1 MPKKVCLIILDG
13 WGMIPRTDG
22 NAVYLAKT
30 PTFNSI
36 LLSSP
41 NVLLHAS
48 GESVGLPDGEMGNSE
63 VGHLSI
69 GSGRVVTQDYTQINE
84 SIQSREFFKKKEFLS
99 VCDHVQKNNSVLHLV
114 GILTDSGVHGSIK
127 HLEALIE
134 LASLKQLSQ
143 IMLHLFTD
151 GRDSPSGSA
160 SELLKKIEPSLK
172 NARLAT
178 LVGRFYAMDRDKNWE
193 RIEIAY
199 RLLTELKGTKY
210 QNYSDALTV
219 NYRNKKND
227 ENLDPCVFEGAL
239 PLSNNDGMIL
249 FNFRADRATQIA
261 EAILL
266 TDFTEFNRTK
276 LINIKPVIFTNY
288 NNDLIADVA
297 FSVFDLHNQN
307 TNSLSNPLAKILS
320 SNNLTQLHS
329 AESEKFAHITYFF
342 NSSETNPFVGEERI
356 IVPSP
361 KLENFADK
369 PEMSAIEL
377 TQKFLKKIDEKKFD
391 FSVLNFANADMLGHT
406 GNLPATIAGI
416 EIVDDCLKEIIKELH
431 KNYQI
436 FITADHGN
444 GEEMLTIE
452 NKVDKEHSVNPVPFI
467 RVENFNFSPNISA
480 EIKIQKASEEP
491 IGILADIAPTILNVY
506 GLKPPTEITGEIV
519 I

>member
-13 WGMIPRTDG
+13 WGMSPRTDG
-22 NAVYLAKT
+22 NAIYQAKT
-30 PTFNSI
+30 PTFNSL

-41 NVLLHAS
+41 SVLLCAS
-48 GESVGLPDGEMGNSE
+48 GEAVGLPDGEMGNSE

-99 VCDHVQKNNSVLHLV
+99 VCEHTQKNNSVLHLV

-134 LASLKQLSQ
+134 LANLKQVPR

-151 GRDSPSGSA
+151 GRDSPPGSA
-160 SELLKKIEPSLK
+160 GELLKKIEPHLK

-193 RIEIAY
+193 RIEVAY
-199 RLLTELKGTKY
+199 RLITELKGTKY
-210 QNYSDALTV
+210 TNYADALRA
-219 NYRNKKND
+219 NYHNKKND

-239 PLSNNDGMIL
+239 PISNNDGMIM

-261 EAILL
+261 EAFLL
-266 TDFTEFNRTK
+266 TDFSEFSRAK
-276 LINIKPVIFTNY
+276 LTNLKSVIFTNY
-288 NNDLIADVA
+288 NNDLTSDVA
-297 FSVFDLHNQN
+297 FSVFDLHDQ
-307 TNSLSNPLAKILS
+307 TTNPLTNPLGKILA
-320 SNNLTQLHS
+320 NNSLTQLHA
-329 AESEKFAHITYFF
+329 AESEKFAHITYFL
-342 NSSETNPFVGEERI
+342 NLSETNPFVGEERI

-391 FSVLNFANADMLGHT
+391 FAVLNFANADMLGHT
-406 GNLPATIAGI
+406 GNLSATITGI
-416 EIVDDCLKEIIKELH
+416 EIVDNCLKDIIEELH
-431 KNYQI
+431 KDYQI

-444 GEEMLTIE
+444 AEEMLTIE
-452 NKVDKEHSVNPVPFI
+452 NKIDKEHSVNPVPFI
-467 RVENFNFSPNISA
+467 KVEKFIFDPNASP

-491 IGILADIAPTILNVY
+491 IGILADIAPTILNEY
-506 GLKPPTEITGEIV
+506 NLKPPAEITGEIV
-519 I
+519 A